1 MAGGERNVSK
11 ALGKS
16 VGSCKSE
23 DYCIAVNLW
32 LGSIVAILAKNFTL
46 GTQFLIF
53 TEPPERPRGRLS
65 LLK

>member
-1 MAGGERNVSK
+1 MAGGEQNVSK

-46 GTQFLIF
+46 GTQLPIF
-53 TEPPERPRGRLS
+53 AQPAKRPRGRLR